1 MEPRLVV
8 VAALVAS
15 GLLLPGCVSAPRARI
30 VGAPA
35 PTRSG
40 ALLAETLA
48 SASDPIQRCVG
59 ATRGGTLRASL
70 VFAPHGLVSSVQLP
84 DWQAPTDDV
93 EMRSCVADVL
103 YGLELPPFD
112 GKELHVDVAYDLW

>member
-8 VAALVAS
+8 VAAVAAA
-15 GLLLPGCVSAPRARI
+15 GLLPGCVSGPRARI
-30 VGAPA
+30 VGEPV
-35 PTRSG
+35 PSRSSE
-40 ALLAETLA
+40 LLAETLA
-48 SASDPIQRCVG
+48 SASEPIHRCIGG
-59 ATRGGTLRASL
+59 ARSGTLRALL
-70 VFAPHGLVSSVQLP
+70 VFAPHGLVASVQLP

-112 GKELHVDVAYDLW
+112 GKELHVDVAYDLR